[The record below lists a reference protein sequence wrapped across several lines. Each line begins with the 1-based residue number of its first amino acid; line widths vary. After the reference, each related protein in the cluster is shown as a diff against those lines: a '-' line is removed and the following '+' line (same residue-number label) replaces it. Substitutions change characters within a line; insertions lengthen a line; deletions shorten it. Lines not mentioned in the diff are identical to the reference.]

1 MNVKKYDGNIT
12 KVDEIVVDDS
22 IFVRWDDVRV
32 IIEEYQ
38 NILEND
44 QIDMN
49 FYNIE
54 T

>member
-49 FYNIE
+49 FYNLE